1 MELKTGDLE
10 KFFDILEEVI
20 EKEKT
25 TVETVVGFEFRDE
38 EEREKMDSFGR
49 KSQSALMKT

>member
-1 MELKTGDLE
+1 MQVARPFAGHRV

-25 TVETVVGFEFRDE
+25 TV
-38 EEREKMDSFGR
+38 
-49 KSQSALMKT
+49 

>member
-1 MELKTGDLE
+1 
-10 KFFDILEEVI
+10 LEEVI

-38 EEREKMDSFGR
+38 EERGKMDSFGR

>member
-1 MELKTGDLE
+1 MQTPFKRDGA

-25 TVETVVGFEFRDE
+25 TVETVVGFRIKNK
-38 EEREKMDSFGR
+38 EERKVW
-49 KSQSALMKT
+49 KASARSTD

>member
-25 TVETVVGFEFRDE
+25 TVETVVGFGLSN
-38 EEREKMDSFGR
+38 EERKEKMDSFGR
-49 KSQSALMKT
+49 KSNQKLMKN